1 MEGRGRLS
9 SLDLLPDEAQ
19 EDLVWACQELYARAR
34 SQADI
39 LFELNDKLA
48 VKGIEPISRSAFNRK
63 ALRLAASMRRMQE
76 TKQIF
81 EALSGQL
88 QPEKLDDHSVALGE
102 FLKQLIFDLLQPGA
116 GDHDADSAMKLGR
129 AFRDVLAGQKISGD
143 RRLALQKEF
152 AAKAAKAI
160 DQIAADEAGAS
171 GLPAAPDRAALLKR
185 VREEIYG
192 IMAP

>member
-9 SLDLLPDEAQ
+9 SLDMLPDEAQ
-19 EDLVWACQELYARAR
+19 DDLVWACQQLYARDR
-34 SQADI
+34 TQADI

-152 AAKAAKAI
+152 AAKAARAVEDVGRTKGLT
-160 DQIAADEAGAS
+160 ADTVDTIKREILGIRAEAS
-171 GLPAAPDRAALLKR
+171 P
-185 VREEIYG
+185 
-192 IMAP
+192 